1 MKCGIYFI
9 LGRAKDSLEG
19 EKIKQERLIEYF
31 KQKEERPINW

>member
-1 MKCGIYFI
+1 VKCGIYFI

-31 KQKEERPINW
+31 KQKEERPIN